1 MFVCMER
8 AMRESTPLQPQRLGY
23 GPDEL
28 ARLLGV
34 CRDNVFKE
42 IAAGRLKARKFGRR
56 TIIEHT
62 AAMEWLSSLPVRE
75 ASAA

>member
-1 MFVCMER
+1 M
-8 AMRESTPLQPQRLGY
+8 
-23 GPDEL
+23 
-28 ARLLGV
+28 
-34 CRDNVFKE
+34 FKE